1 MSAAE
6 AETVDEQVL
15 PEADELAVE
24 LERLAEENRRLR
36 RAFARTRR
44 TRYRRT
50 AAGLAG
56 LGMVGLVGGYVFVDT
71 RAVLWALGGTGLFG
85 ALLTWYL
92 TPERFIAASVG
103 ESIYASLAANS
114 RAMIDELG
122 LTRTRLYLPV
132 GTTPGSARLFV
143 PQHTTYELPAPDR
156 LDGRFVTEPD
166 AARGLVLE
174 PTGAALLEDFVADL
188 AGPLA
193 DDAAVLLDQLTDG
206 LVADLELVEK
216 ARPEVAEPGR
226 LTVGVSGSAVGD
238 LDRFDHPV
246 VSFIGVGL
254 AVGLDSPVQLDLV
267 ELESDRYDAVVVA
280 TWEETEPAQSSASE
294 GSPAS

>member
-1 MSAAE
+1 
-6 AETVDEQVL
+6 
-15 PEADELAVE
+15 
-24 LERLAEENRRLR
+24 
-36 RAFARTRR
+36 
-44 TRYRRT
+44 
-50 AAGLAG
+50 
-56 LGMVGLVGGYVFVDT
+56 
-71 RAVLWALGGTGLFG
+71 
-85 ALLTWYL
+85 
-92 TPERFIAASVG
+92 
-103 ESIYASLAANS
+103 
-114 RAMIDELG
+114 
-122 LTRTRLYLPV
+122 
-132 GTTPGSARLFV
+132 
-143 PQHTTYELPAPDR
+143 
-156 LDGRFVTEPD
+156 
-166 AARGLVLE
+166 
-174 PTGAALLEDFVADL
+174 
-188 AGPLA
+188 
-193 DDAAVLLDQLTDG
+193 